1 MTKTAILACCGQAHE
16 KTESML
22 EKMGFSVCKLDCSQD
37 NCDRELSNTSAD
49 LLFCYTDECVEEIV
63 DSFLIYSRDNQTP
76 VIFIISRFTV
86 FLEKIQ
92 SFEHAWYIKE
102 PFDEDE
108 LSFTI
113 EKSFHVLKK
122 EKDIKKNE
130 ANHQR
135 LQLALETAKLE
146 LWEWDFKQNK
156 FIRETLGGVNT
167 IIPSDLT
174 IGGFETFHRFIHPDD
189 RDRFREKIELCWEGK
204 QIHIEFRSVPID
216 GKPHWYSLLF
226 KPLLDDSGKP
236 VKMIGISRDI
246 TQEKD
251 AEIALRESEE
261 RFRLIA
267 ESARDVIWLLDRNAK
282 LLYISPSV
290 ERLRGYT
297 PEELMDT
304 PVEKILMPD
313 SYKELMSVF
322 ETFFK
327 HFRKGLI
334 PDVPRI
340 FEVQQPCRDGSTVW
354 TEMHITPVLDEEGEF
369 KFFLGISRN
378 IDERKRNEQELEK
391 QRKLLDLIFNLAP
404 IPIVLT
410 DKSGIVEDINNV
422 CMEIAGK
429 SKDEIIGLRAG
440 EVFSCPNAFK
450 GNGCGTNEECK
461 KCVFRGIEEETLR
474 KRNGIYKKEGTISVL
489 LPNGVQI
496 SRNILVSTSYIDS
509 EGDPKIMFSVDDITD
524 LRKVEQEIINSK
536 IEAEE
541 ANRAKSEFLANMSHE
556 LRTPLNAIMGYSEIL
571 QDSHFGHLNEKQKK
585 FAEHIN
591 TSGRHLLE
599 LINSILDIS
608 KVESG
613 KMELHFH
620 DFRVIDT
627 IRNVQNVI
635 VPLARKKDIELK
647 FSVEPESLSL
657 RADEIKFKQI
667 LYNLLSNA
675 VKFTPDNGLVEVK
688 VHERGDMAEVLITDT
703 GIGISAEDQ
712 EKLFTPFHQIDS
724 SISRKYQ
731 GTGLGL
737 ALVKRFVELHGGN
750 IVVESEPGIGSTF
763 IFTIPLV
770 SQNTYSGNIE
780 MELSAN

>member
-1 MTKTAILACCGQAHE
+1 MTKTVILACCEQAHE
-16 KTESML
+16 KTALML
-22 EKMGFSVCKLDCSQD
+22 EKMGFSVCRLDCSQD

-49 LLFCYTDECVEEIV
+49 LLFCYTEKVNEEMV
-63 DSFLIYSRDNQTP
+63 DRCLAYSRDNQIP
-76 VIFIISRFTV
+76 VIFIISRFTG
-86 FLEKIQ
+86 FPEKIQ
-92 SFEHAWYIKE
+92 SFEHAWFIKE

-113 EKSFHVLKK
+113 ERSFHMLKK
-122 EKDIKKNE
+122 ENDIKFNE

-146 LWEWDFKQNK
+146 LWEWDFKENRVL
-156 FIRETLGGVNT
+156 RETIGGANT
-167 IIPSDLT
+167 IIPSDLKS
-174 IGGFETFHRFIHPDD
+174 GGFDTFHRFIHPDD
-189 RDRFREKIELCWEGK
+189 RDMFREKMKACWEGK

-216 GKPHWYSLLF
+216 GSVHWYSLNL
-226 KPLLDDSGKP
+226 KPLFDESGKP
-236 VKMIGISRDI
+236 EKMIGISRDI
-246 TQEKD
+246 TQRKD
-251 AEIALRESEE
+251 TEIALRESEE

-267 ESARDVIWLLDRNAK
+267 ESAKDVIWLLDRNAK

-290 ERLRGYT
+290 EKLRGYT

-304 PVEKILMPD
+304 PFDKILMPD
-313 SYKELMSVF
+313 SYKELMGVF
-322 ETFFK
+322 ETFFR
-327 HFRKGLI
+327 HFRKGVI

-340 FEVQQPCRDGSTVW
+340 FEVQQPCKDGSTVW
-354 TEMHITPVLDEEGEF
+354 TEMHITPVLDEEGNF
-369 KFFLGISRN
+369 RFFLGISRN

-391 QRKLLDLIFNLAP
+391 QRKLLDSIFNLAP
-404 IPIVLT
+404 IPLIL
-410 DKSGIVEDINNV
+410 EDSNRNIENVNNS
-422 CMEIAGK
+422 CMEVTRKNKEHMIGQKAGK
-429 SKDEIIGLRAG
+429 
-440 EVFSCPNAFK
+440 VFSCINVHR
-450 GNGCGTNEECK
+450 GNVCGTSEECN
-461 KCVFRGIEEETLR
+461 KCIFKNAAEETLR
-474 KRNGIYKKEGTISVL
+474 RGKGISKREGKTTIV
-489 LPNGVQI
+489 LPNGSEV
-496 SRNILVSTSYIDS
+496 SRNVLVSTSYIDTG
-509 EGDPKIMFSVDDITD
+509 EEPKVIFGVNDITD
-524 LRKVEQEIINSK
+524 LKKFEHSIIESR
-536 IEAEE
+536 IQAEE

-556 LRTPLNAIMGYSEIL
+556 LQTPLNAIMGYSEIL

-613 KMELHFH
+613 KMELHLH

-627 IRNVQNVI
+627 IRNVKNVI

-657 RADEIKFKQI
+657 HADEIKFKQI

-688 VHERGDMAEVLITDT
+688 VHKESDMAEISVTDT

-724 SISRKYQ
+724 SMSRKYQ

-750 IVVESEPGIGSTF
+750 ITVESEPGIGSTF
-763 IFTIPLV
+763 IFTIPLI
-770 SQNTYSGNIE
+770 SQNTYSGDIE